1 MQHRG
6 NLGRITLQITSV
18 VSGHP
23 PFEKGNKYAAAEKMS
38 PESHKRRMRGLFKA
52 WGVRA
57 RINRGERVVT
67 ASTVKK
73 IKKRARVRLKETV
86 AKEVR
91 DIQNLARKFALAG
104 IEEAAKIAG
113 SSSSKDSDKLAAI
126 NLLLDRAF
134 GKATQTSINAV
145 LDANGKPSEVTG
157 KELDERIAEALK
169 RVEDLTGRA
178 PKAPKGQKRPDN
190 IRERDR
196 DTGGSS
202 VH

>member
-1 MQHRG
+1 VG
-6 NLGRITLQITSV
+6 NGPLGRIRLKNYSIV
-18 VSGHP
+18 PGHP
-23 PFEKGNKYAAAEKMS
+23 PFEKGNKYAAAEKM
-38 PESHKRRMRGLFKA
+38 PPASHKRRMHGLFKA
-52 WGVRA
+52 WAVRA
-57 RINRGERVVT
+57 RMDKGERAVT
-67 ASTVKK
+67 AKTVQK

-113 SSSSKDSDKLAAI
+113 SPSSKDSDKLAAI

-169 RVEDLTGRA
+169 RVEDLTGRT
-178 PKAPKGQKRPDN
+178 PKTPKSEKRLDD